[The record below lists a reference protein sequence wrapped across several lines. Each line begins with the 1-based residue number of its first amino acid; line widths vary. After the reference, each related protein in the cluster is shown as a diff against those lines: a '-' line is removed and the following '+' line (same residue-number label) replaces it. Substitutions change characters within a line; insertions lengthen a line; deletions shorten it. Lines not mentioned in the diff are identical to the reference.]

1 MRHICVHTVCSQLY
15 CLTLNTIA
23 SYGLLQSGVQYNS
36 LGCSTYARVVE
47 DSVQFGKRWSM
58 DLPFSKV
65 FSISMRSST
74 PSTTACTSS
83 TCRWGGGRVSVYM
96 SDGVYS
102 GYFAVVTAYYTV
114 PAHLGVTQPVTVG
127 DVIDTTLC
135 GRVHSPSPAFLQLH
149 LFQ

>member
-1 MRHICVHTVCSQLY
+1 MQYICSCGG
-15 CLTLNTIA
+15 
-23 SYGLLQSGVQYNS
+23 GLGSVWEEVVNGFAFLQSLLHLNEEFDTVHHCLHQ
-36 LGCSTYARVVE
+36 LHL
-47 DSVQFGKRWSM
+47 QM
-58 DLPFSKV
+58 
-65 FSISMRSST
+65 
-74 PSTTACTSS
+74 
-83 TCRWGGGRVSVYM
+83 GRVSVYM
-96 SDGVYS
+96 SEGVYS